1 MQLHQSM
8 YSKSIGG
15 GGEKNKLKELRY
27 HRCNEKIKDN
37 LLLGHDVLS
46 IPGRK
51 NNEWYG
57 FFVFFNAPVPTTQ
70 YPSIATPH
78 TIHAWNFY
86 ISNIHILIHFI
97 IYLVGKPVANIDV
110 AKIFSLVFLQETLK
124 TEEEIVLSFILNVLL
139 FIYHIILGLP
149 SIPRCDNLFILY

>member
-8 YSKSIGG
+8 YSKSMG

-86 ISNIHILIHFI
+86 ISNIHILINFI

-124 TEEEIVLSFILNVLL
+124 TEEEIVLFV
-139 FIYHIILGLP
+139 IYFKCITFHLP
-149 SIPRCDNLFILY
+149 YYSWFTLYSQMW